1 MPAAKDYASNK
12 NGQRGDASNVTGGAP
27 VVKDYFT
34 GADSA
39 DGTAYRTDKS
49 NGARKDFNY
58 FRANN
63 LTRDNDS

>member
-1 MPAAKDYASNK
+1 MPAASQYASNK
-12 NGQRGDASNVTGGAP
+12 NGQRGDASNVAAGV

-34 GADSA
+34 GSDST